1 VVDQNNSIRESSS
14 AVNVVKSIMGKWVK
28 QLKNMH
34 QETSNYLT
42 PPTADR
48 RKLKELEKTIKLI
61 EMDKEILKK
70 ATALLM
76 PS

>member
-1 VVDQNNSIRESSS
+1 
-14 AVNVVKSIMGKWVK
+14 MGKWVK